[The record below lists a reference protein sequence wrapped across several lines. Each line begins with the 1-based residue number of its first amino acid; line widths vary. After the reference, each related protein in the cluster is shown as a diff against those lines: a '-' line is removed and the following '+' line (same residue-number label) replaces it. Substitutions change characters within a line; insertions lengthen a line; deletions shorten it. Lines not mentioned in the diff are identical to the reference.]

1 MSGVTSS
8 LSASWLGTR
17 TGLDPGRLEALRR
30 QGRLLGVP
38 PRTATTTPPGSST
51 RDGQPLPALAHVLAA
66 SRSVGMSDER
76 VAELLNTRA
85 GLGSDR
91 RLGDALRDGNV
102 EHVIAVVLNAR

>member
-1 MSGVTSS
+1 MSSS
-8 LSASWLGTR
+8 LSASWLGAR

-38 PRTATTTPPGSST
+38 SGNGYDYPAWQFGP
-51 RDGQPLPALAHVLAA
+51 DGQPLPALAHVLAA

-91 RLGDALRDGNV
+91 RVGDALRDGNV

>member
-1 MSGVTSS
+1 MSSS
-8 LSASWLGTR
+8 LSASWLGAR

-38 PRTATTTPPGSST
+38 SA
-51 RDGQPLPALAHVLAA
+51 DGYDYPAWQFGADGRPLPALAHVLAA

-76 VAELLNTRA
+76 VAEVLNTRA

-91 RLGDALRDGNV
+91 RVGDALRDGNV

>member
-1 MSGVTSS
+1 VSSS
-8 LSASWLGTR
+8 LSASWLGAR

-38 PRTATTTPPGSST
+38 SANGYDYPAWQFGA
-51 RDGQPLPALAHVLAA
+51 DGQPLPALAHVLAA

-91 RLGDALRDGNV
+91 RVGDALRDGNV

>member
-1 MSGVTSS
+1 MSSS
-8 LSASWLGTR
+8 LSASWLGAR
-17 TGLDPGRLEALRR
+17 TGLDPSRLEALRR
-30 QGRLLGVP
+30 RAACSACP
-38 PRTATTTPPGSST
+38 PRTATTIRAWQFGA
-51 RDGQPLPALAHVLAA
+51 DGQPLPALAHVLAA

-91 RLGDALRDGNV
+91 RVGDALRDGNV